1 MFDGFPKDTIG
12 LFVGLFL
19 IGFIIFVRARWKG
32 KISGEKKGSRKA
44 FNMVDSPQVH
54 RIMMILAMLFA
65 LALLGFAITGVIK
78 DFMHR

>member
-1 MFDGFPKDTIG
+1 MEGLAKNAAT

-32 KISGEKKGSRKA
+32 KISGEKKGSGEA
-44 FNMVDSPQVH
+44 FGMVDSPQVH
-54 RIMMILAMLFA
+54 RMMMILAMLFA
-65 LALLGFAITGVIK
+65 LALLGFAVTGVIK